1 MKNTEIRIGNY
12 VYRNDILVTV
22 DEQTFWDMKNNPEQY
37 KPVPLSEYWLFKF
50 DFAQL
55 SSNIYAKGF
64 FEVHFVVDSFYFRSY
79 NVVKVKH
86 VHELQNAYFAQN
98 KLDLKSKRMP
108 ITVKL
113 KA

>member
-37 KPVPLSEYWLFKF
+37 NPVPLTEEWLFKF
-50 DFAQL
+50 DFSQL
-55 SSNIYAKGF
+55 SSNIYSKGF

-79 NVVKVKH
+79 NVVKVKS

-98 KLDLKSKRMP
+98 KLDLK
-108 ITVKL
+108 L
-113 KA
+113 KS